1 MKPRDLTIL
10 LVAVVGTLLLVAV
23 PIVISRLGASLEVEH
38 AVPGSRIEN
47 LRWVDEKGEHGRTRS
62 LLPGESAE
70 LGLGYFETGQPRRLR
85 FDLVVDGARVV
96 LTSQRVFVLEPQDE
110 QRLVIDPAF
119 AVTHPMTASPPAAS
133 NSAAR

>member
-1 MKPRDLTIL
+1 MKRRDLMIL
-10 LVAVVGTLLLVAV
+10 LLALLATALLFAL

-38 AVPGSRIEN
+38 GVPGSRVEN
-47 LRWVDEKGEHGRTRS
+47 LRWVDEKGEHGFARS

-96 LTSQRVFVLEPQDE
+96 LTSARVFVLQPRDE
-110 QRLVIDPAF
+110 ERVVIDAAF
-119 AVTHPMTASPPAAS
+119 E
-133 NSAAR
+133 